1 MSAAGAAVLRRL
13 EKVGGRRAAARL
25 CSVDALGPRAAAG
38 GHLLAPSCAF
48 GWKRATA
55 VGSLAAAEL
64 PQSRQIE
71 PAGRSRAAFA
81 AAGRW
86 PLGSCTKTP

>member
-38 GHLLAPSCAF
+38 GHLPGPKLRVWLEESH
-48 GWKRATA
+48 
-55 VGSLAAAEL
+55 
-64 PQSRQIE
+64 
-71 PAGRSRAAFA
+71 GRRVS
-81 AAGRW
+81 G
-86 PLGSCTKTP
+86 CC